1 MRNGRIH
8 SHRGAMPGVII
19 ALVSLLLV
27 PGCKSPM
34 AGMSG
39 YMRNKALTDAVLEYN
54 KLLRWQ
60 SWEKASDYVKISDR
74 VVFESRMEAS
84 EETFHLTDFEIRDT
98 KPGEDAKSAVV
109 RVAFRYYWLPSI
121 VERKMSVTQ
130 RWAWSDGE
138 KHWQIVTPFS
148 FPSRTASRPRAA
160 ASAWADVPAGT
171 PGKPATDPEHTRID
185 RDAGEN

>member
-1 MRNGRIH
+1 
-8 SHRGAMPGVII
+8 
-19 ALVSLLLV
+19 
-27 PGCKSPM
+27 
-34 AGMSG
+34 MSG